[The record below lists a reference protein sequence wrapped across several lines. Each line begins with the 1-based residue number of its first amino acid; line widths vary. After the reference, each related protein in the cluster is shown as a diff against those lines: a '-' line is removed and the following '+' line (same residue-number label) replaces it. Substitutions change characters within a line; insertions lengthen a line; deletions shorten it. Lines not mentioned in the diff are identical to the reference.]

1 MLKLIYIIVRMK
13 NYIKK
18 SDILLKGFVKMEK
31 LLEKISNYNLF
42 TNLVPGYLFLI
53 MNEFLLNKK
62 LLLDNIIYSFFI
74 AYFIGIVISR
84 FSSLIVEN
92 IIFKI
97 FKQNKQCYFNFL
109 LAERNNKKIEIL
121 TQDSNMYRSLC
132 SLMIIEFIIKLMDMI
147 NILIYI
153 NKDSIILLIIL
164 LLIVLFAFS
173 YIKQNNYIIQRIMIL
188 SKRK

>member
-1 MLKLIYIIVRMK
+1 
-13 NYIKK
+13 
-18 SDILLKGFVKMEK
+18 MEK